1 MGRSFENHVIGGN
14 VGGTPETSTLDSGAT
29 VCKFSVATNRKYKD
43 KEYTTWYT
51 VEAWSKLGEICQ
63 QYVQKG
69 DFVTIIADRLSG
81 HAFIGNDGE
90 PKISIQLTARDV
102 KFGGQARSERE
113 QPDEDSDSPNA
124 GDIPW

>member
-1 MGRSFENHVIGGN
+1 MSRSFENHVIGGN
-14 VGGTPETSTLDSGAT
+14 VGGAPETTTLDSGTT

-63 QYVQKG
+63 QYVEKG

-102 KFGGQARSERE
+102 RFGGSGTRADPVEPE
-113 QPDEDSDSPNA
+113 QKKEQDE
-124 GDIPW
+124 IPW